1 MPSAPGFA
9 TTSPAEPRRSA
20 TFRMSVAAYGVY
32 SDLSMAASLR
42 NWPSYVAERTGVASG
57 KDLTYRLRN
66 GAVIKVR
73 AGTSDT
79 ELLREI
85 LVSKCYN
92 PPGFDIMRKDTVV
105 DIGAHIGS
113 FSILASKLAN
123 EGIVHSFEP
132 MPDNYARLRENI
144 ALNDAK
150 NVKLH
155 PLAVSDSI
163 DVRTLSISPSHTG
176 SHSFYPQ
183 IWRSEKPVKEVTVN
197 TTTMKAFVE
206 SEGIDSIDFL
216 KMDCEGAEYEIL
228 YSCPDEILARIRKIS
243 MEHHQVN
250 GENANPLALKKYL
263 ENKGFSV
270 VAKFYETDNYPMLY
284 ARR

>member
-1 MPSAPGFA
+1 
-9 TTSPAEPRRSA
+9 
-20 TFRMSVAAYGVY
+20 MSVAAYGIY
-32 SDLSMAASLR
+32 SDVSMVASLR
-42 NWPSYVAERTGVASG
+42 NWPSYVAERTGMASG

-79 ELLREI
+79 ELLREV

-92 PPGFDIMRKDTVV
+92 PPGFEIGRDDTVV

-113 FSILASKLAN
+113 FSILASKLADK
-123 EGIVHSFEP
+123 GIIHSFEP
-132 MPDNYARLRENI
+132 MPDNFARLRENV
-144 ALNDAK
+144 ALNNAK
-150 NVKLH
+150 NIKLH
-155 PLAVSDSI
+155 ESAVSHSI

-183 IWRSEKPVKEVTVN
+183 IWSEEKPVQEVTVN
-197 TTTMKAFVE
+197 TTTMKAFVD
-206 SEGIDSIDFL
+206 SEGIDHIDFL

-228 YSCPDEILARIRKIS
+228 YSCPDEVLNRIRRIS
-243 MEHHQVN
+243 MEHHQVD
-250 GENANPLALKKYL
+250 GKDANPHALKKYL

-270 VAKFYETDNYPMLY
+270 DAKFYETDNYPMIY